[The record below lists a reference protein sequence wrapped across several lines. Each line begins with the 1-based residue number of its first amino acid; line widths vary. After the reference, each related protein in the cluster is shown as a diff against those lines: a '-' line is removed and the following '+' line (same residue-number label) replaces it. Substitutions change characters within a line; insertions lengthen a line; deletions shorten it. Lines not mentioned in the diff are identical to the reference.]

1 MLACRRFGL
10 GLALLSLVAFAA
22 CGASSDDHS
31 FDTKTDPTSGTGD
44 GSSGSLGSSGGG
56 ADGGG
61 TDTTCAATV
70 STASH
75 AQVDII
81 LLIDTSGSMSEET
94 AQVQANINAFAS
106 SIGSSGLDYH
116 VIMIAQKPFPIPI
129 PIPLPTYAICVPPP
143 LGGAACADNPPTFH
157 HLDHTVFSNDS
168 LDLILSTFPIYEPWL
183 RPAAYKV
190 FIEVTDDDSDLPWN
204 TFDAQLLAKSPAQF
218 GTTAARRYIFNSIC
232 GWKQG
237 TAPLATDKCSTSEN
251 IGEQYQ
257 HLSQLTGGKIESVC
271 ATSYASVFGSIATG
285 LVSKLG
291 CEFAYPK
298 SSSGAATDPA
308 KVVVHYTPGSG
319 GATKTLSQVT
329 DASKCGSVSDAWYYD
344 DNTNPTKILLC
355 ASTCAAVGADSSGK
369 VEVAVGC
376 KAPPPK

>member
-10 GLALLSLVAFAA
+10 GLALFSLAAFAA
-22 CGASSDDHS
+22 CGGSSDDHS

-44 GSSGSLGSSGGG
+44 GSSGSLGSSGGA

-116 VIMIAQKPFPIPI
+116 VIMIAQKPFPI

-308 KVVVHYTPGSG
+308 KVIVHYTPGSG
-319 GATKTLSQVT
+319 GATKALSQVT